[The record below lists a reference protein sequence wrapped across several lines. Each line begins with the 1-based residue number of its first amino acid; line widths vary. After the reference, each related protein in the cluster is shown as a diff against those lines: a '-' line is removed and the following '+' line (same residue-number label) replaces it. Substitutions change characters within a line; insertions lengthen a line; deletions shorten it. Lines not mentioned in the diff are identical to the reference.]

1 MVLRQYEGDAAR
13 ICARSMTQKVR
24 ILVAHALSHLGC
36 PYVLGIA
43 RLAQRQPA
51 PSVLWCARSVFA
63 GWAPQEKFKPCS
75 SENGDY
81 FTQHIVF
88 PTFRLPQKV
97 AGSGSFGEIGKETMK
112 KGARRRYS
120 RLRGFNFPEL
130 QSGVGKLSTTFRPR
144 KAV

>member
-63 GWAPQEKFKPCS
+63 GWAPPEKFKPCS

-88 PTFRLPQKV
+88 PTFYYQNKLLGVALSERL
-97 AGSGSFGEIGKETMK
+97 GK
-112 KGARRRYS
+112 
-120 RLRGFNFPEL
+120 
-130 QSGVGKLSTTFRPR
+130 RP
-144 KAV
+144 